1 MPSYNGHSPSVND
14 HDDPHRHFYPAS
26 DEEVDD
32 HNYCDDAPYRHRS
45 SLDSEP
51 YVASH
56 SPGRNLEQYQFGAQ
70 EPQQYAHTVPADWG
84 VPPGIDYGSPMAVPI
99 YTHGRRNSITISEA
113 STGASSEYR
122 GEGYLNTFDYFG
134 TDDVAHSGYMPVG
147 SIQDNFG
154 PSTPF
159 DIIPGPSSQIVSTH
173 NRIVRET
180 LFKNKHAHVLCM
192 TIIEIMSKIRLRVSH
207 AGIVEDVNPVDRDN
221 VFAELEAFAAA
232 AAPELQNW
240 IRAGSQRR
248 VGTNANIRVA
258 TARRSNRNGTQLF
271 LCTWCGLVTTTK
283 NNLGN
288 HIRSHLGFHISFC
301 DHCPFSSVTSR
312 IPDRHRASCGR
323 RTAGM

>member
-1 MPSYNGHSPSVND
+1 MHIPFLQTGVSPLVLTTVA
-14 HDDPHRHFYPAS
+14 RWA
-26 DEEVDD
+26 
-32 HNYCDDAPYRHRS
+32 YRS
-45 SLDSEP
+45 
-51 YVASH
+51 
-56 SPGRNLEQYQFGAQ
+56 
-70 EPQQYAHTVPADWG
+70 
-84 VPPGIDYGSPMAVPI
+84 IPMAGE
-99 YTHGRRNSITISEA
+99 TRSQFRRLLRAPRLSIGTLVWFSLA
-113 STGASSEYR
+113 TAFRFLFYR

-283 NNLGN
+283 NNLGSEY
-288 HIRSHLGFHISFC
+288 HQVF
-301 DHCPFSSVTSR
+301 DSR
-312 IPDRHRASCGR
+312 WVFWLW
-323 RTAGM
+323 